1 MNIEHVVVFML
12 ENNSFD
18 RMLGAVSGVD
28 GFDPSR
34 VRTNPRVDGTPV
46 PQAATVMRRMLCDP
60 ATPNSKRVD
69 PAHDLSDVLEQL
81 AGPNQGFVQSFQ
93 RHNPGCTPDCWA
105 EVMKFYGLGS
115 LPVLHELARN
125 FAVCDRWFS
134 SVPGP
139 TWPNRF
145 FVHSGT
151 SLGHTDMPEGIFR
164 PAIHLYNQDTV
175 YDRLSAAN
183 KSWAIYFGDVP
194 QTLVLTHM
202 LECPWQFHKM
212 DAFFKDCS
220 GPEASFPNYAFI
232 EPTYFGEGQNDQ
244 HPPSDVL
251 RGEILLA
258 QVYNAIRNN
267 QPLWEKT
274 LLVVLYDEH
283 GGFFDHVSPPAC
295 VAPDSH
301 INDGFD
307 FARLGVRVPAILVSP
322 WIEPQILHDDFDHTS
337 LLKFVTELWGLGP
350 LGARTAAANSFSSS
364 SRIATAA
371 RTDTPDHI
379 PEPDALPNVQTQTLN
394 PNQVALVGFS
404 RYLETK
410 NAALA
415 AKQSPA
421 ASRAMNIK
429 IANRLVSSMED
440 DRHGETAVQRVD
452 EFLSLARRAQPA
464 RPVPA
469 ASRTTANI
477 LKKSE
482 KKRAANKRT
491 VQKESKSP
499 KSAAK
504 QKGAAKSGRN
514 PSSVKGRGKR
524 DERPR
529 HS

>member
-1 MNIEHVVVFML
+1 MNIEHVVVLML

-18 RMLGAVSGVD
+18 RMLGAVPGVD

-34 VRTNPRVDGTPV
+34 VQTNPRVDGTPV
-46 PQAATVMRRMLCDP
+46 SQGPTAMRRLLCDP
-60 ATPNSKRVD
+60 ANPKSKPVD

-81 AGPNQGFVQSFQ
+81 AGPNQGFVRSFE
-93 RHNPGCTPDCWA
+93 RHNPGCTPECWA

-115 LPVLHELARN
+115 LPVLHELAQD

-194 QTLVLTHM
+194 QTLTMTHM
-202 LECPWQFHKM
+202 LEYPWQFHKM
-212 DAFFKDCS
+212 DTFFKDCS

-267 QPLWEKT
+267 QALWEKT

-283 GGFFDHVSPPAC
+283 GGFFDHASPPAC
-295 VAPDSH
+295 VAPDGH
-301 INDGFD
+301 TDDGFD
-307 FARLGVRVPAILVSP
+307 FARLGVRVPALLVSP

-364 SRIATAA
+364 WRIAITA
-371 RTDTPDHI
+371 RTDTPAHI
-379 PEPDALPNVQTQTLN
+379 PEPDALPNIQTQALN

-421 ASRAMNIK
+421 AARAMNIK
-429 IANRLVSSMED
+429 IAYRLVRSMEE

-452 EFLSLARRAQPA
+452 DFFALARKAQPA
-464 RPVPA
+464 PVVP
-469 ASRTTANI
+469 ASRTPATIHKN
-477 LKKSE
+477 SE
-482 KKRAANKRT
+482 AQRAANKR
-491 VQKESKSP
+491 VSQQESKSA
-499 KSAAK
+499 KSSTK

-514 PSSVKGRGKR
+514 PSPAKGSAKKAKHGSK
-524 DERPR
+524 
-529 HS
+529 